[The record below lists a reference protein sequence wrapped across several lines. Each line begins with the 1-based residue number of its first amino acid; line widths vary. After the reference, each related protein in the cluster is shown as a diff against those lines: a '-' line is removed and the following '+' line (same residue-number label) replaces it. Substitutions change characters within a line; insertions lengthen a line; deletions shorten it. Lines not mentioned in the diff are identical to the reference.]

1 MCESRAG
8 HRLCFSRLFVR
19 RCKNETSWDFICYRP
34 RIRRIGIVFNQGLNV
49 QSRGDPAHDLVCLA
63 MNIYNYHQKQ
73 KEREA
78 AENALR
84 EKEEI
89 RRMRAEARHRQ
100 SARGERRNN
109 RDTVGVMAAV
119 YS

>member
-1 MCESRAG
+1 M
-8 HRLCFSRLFVR
+8 RLRGILFAIALVFGVW
-19 RCKNETSWDFICYRP
+19 NI
-34 RIRRIGIVFNQGLNV
+34 FNQGLNV
-49 QSRGDPAHDLVCLA
+49 QSGAILLMILVCLA

-100 SARGERRNN
+100 SRKGREKK
-109 RDTVGVMAAV
+109 
-119 YS
+119 

>member
-1 MCESRAG
+1 M
-8 HRLCFSRLFVR
+8 RLRGILFAIALVFGVW
-19 RCKNETSWDFICYRP
+19 NI
-34 RIRRIGIVFNQGLNV
+34 FNQGLNV
-49 QSRGDPAHDLVCLA
+49 QSGVILLMILVCLA

-100 SARGERRNN
+100 SRKGRKKK
-109 RDTVGVMAAV
+109 
-119 YS
+119 

>member
-1 MCESRAG
+1 M
-8 HRLCFSRLFVR
+8 RLRGILFAIALVFGVW
-19 RCKNETSWDFICYRP
+19 NI
-34 RIRRIGIVFNQGLNV
+34 FNQGLNV
-49 QSRGDPAHDLVCLA
+49 QSGAILLMILVCLA

-100 SARGERRNN
+100 SRKGRKKK
-109 RDTVGVMAAV
+109 
-119 YS
+119 

>member
-1 MCESRAG
+1 M
-8 HRLCFSRLFVR
+8 RLRGILFAIALVFGVW
-19 RCKNETSWDFICYRP
+19 NI
-34 RIRRIGIVFNQGLNV
+34 FNQGLNV
-49 QSRGDPAHDLVCLA
+49 QSGAILLMILVCLA
-63 MNIYNYHQKQ
+63 MIIYNYHQKQ

-100 SARGERRNN
+100 SRKGRKKK
-109 RDTVGVMAAV
+109 
-119 YS
+119 